1 MTKTLSQRVKRIF
14 RSDAPKTEAVFD
26 EGWAEERRYW
36 FDVLQTFYND
46 AYELQPHEA
55 QSDDSLVPPLDK
67 VNEIQR
73 SNKAHP
79 DTFFASGCRTALAYQ
94 QELRDYGASIHQM
107 ENILEMGVGL
117 GRLITHLY
125 PFQAHLFGC
134 DVTPHAVE
142 WMRSKHGQRVDTAE
156 TGLEPPL
163 LYDDSKFDFVYANS
177 VFTHIPRELTEPWVA
192 ELQRIVRPGG
202 FLITSVFDANH
213 YFREVTYRDFHRDY
227 VIAGCRDWNHE
238 RGVHMMTYHSRDF
251 IHVTWGRYFKVL
263 EIRPHYRDQSHVIC
277 QKR

>member
-1 MTKTLSQRVKRIF
+1 MRLLSRRKRHDVP
-14 RSDAPKTEAVFD
+14 SSAPPIESTFN

-36 FDVLQTFYND
+36 FDVVQDFYQE
-46 AYELQPHEA
+46 AYGLQPHAA
-55 QSDDSLVPPLDK
+55 QADDSLVPPLDK

-79 DTFFASGCRTALAYQ
+79 DTFFASGYRTALAYQ

-107 ENILEMGVGL
+107 ENVLEMGVGL

-125 PFQAHLFGC
+125 PFQARLFGC

-163 LYDDSKFDFVYANS
+163 PYDDSKFDFVYANS
-177 VFTHIPRELTEPWVA
+177 VFTHIPRESTERWIA
-192 ELQRIVRPGG
+192 ELQRVIRPGG

-227 VIAGCRDWNHE
+227 VTAGCRDWNHE
-238 RGVHMMTYHSRDF
+238 RGVHMMTYHSREF
-251 IHVTWGRYFKVL
+251 IYSVWGQYLKGL
-263 EIRPHYRDQSHVIC
+263 EIRPHYRDQSHDI
-277 QKR
+277 